1 MDILTVKAQI
11 KNKTPDKFYI
21 FTGDEWEVQRIYV
34 NKIIECGSFQ
44 RMNNDSVAGVFT
56 KLRNKSIFSKPT
68 CYVIRDDAEFIKN
81 ETAWSKVEEVLEDNI
96 IILELSNID
105 KRSKF
110 YKHYKDKIIDFE
122 RLSDDVLIKYIQR
135 EIDLSERNC
144 RRLIDI
150 CDGNYGRILLEID
163 KIRCYALYAYPEV
176 GNEDN
181 SGDYNRSFEELLK
194 DGTIY
199 QPPKDMVFDWV
210 DAVLRRKINDA
221 FSLYAE
227 CERKGVSVLVM
238 LSVLYTNTK
247 QVLQVQDCMREH
259 ADIAKSTGLSSYQIK
274 LAKDKCGY
282 YGIGELL
289 YMLKCIRA
297 TEVGIKIGKVDE
309 KTAIPKL
316 LVDIL

>member
-21 FTGDEWEVQRIYV
+21 FTGAEWEVQRIYV
-34 NKIIECGSFQ
+34 NKVIECGSFQ
-44 RMNNDSVAGVFT
+44 RMNNDSVADVFT

-68 CYVIRDDAEFIKN
+68 CYVIRDDAEFVKN
-81 ETAWSKVEEVLEDNI
+81 ETAWQKVEDVLDDNI

-110 YKHYKDKIIDFE
+110 YKHYKDKIVDFE

-135 EIDLSERNC
+135 EINLSERNC

-163 KIRCYALYAYPEV
+163 KIKNYMLFAERHLYDVDADEA
-176 GNEDN
+176 
-181 SGDYNRSFEELLK
+181 FIELV
-194 DGTIY
+194 DSGTIY
-199 QPPKDMVFDWV
+199 QPPKDMMFDWV

-282 YGIGELL
+282 YGIGELV

-297 TEVGIKIGKVDE
+297 TEVGIKTGKVDE